1 MQIRTI
7 GANME
12 IGDSLTD
19 HVKENLQKEVTKY
32 FSGAI
37 DAQVN
42 FSKDVS
48 EFKVVILINEG
59 VKGGI
64 RVKSNA
70 NAGDAY
76 SAFNDAKEKAAKQ
89 LRRYKRRLKNH
100 NKANDSKKQIDFLNS
115 IYESPKYVISEQIE
129 EENLALDELTANE
142 NQKSFNIV
150 NEKTTNIETLGV
162 DDAIM
167 KMNLAD
173 LPALAFVNED
183 TKNINL
189 VYHRKD
195 GDISLID
202 LKAGYQVK

>member
-12 IGDSLTD
+12 IGDSLNN
-19 HVKENLQKEVTKY
+19 HVKENLKKEVIKY
-32 FSGAI
+32 FGNAI
-37 DAQVN
+37 DAQVS

-48 EFKVVILINEG
+48 DFKVVILINEG

-76 SAFNDAKEKAAKQ
+76 SAFNSAKEKAAKQ
-89 LRRYKRRLKNH
+89 LRRYKRKLKNH
-100 NKANDSKKQIDFLNS
+100 HKVIDSKEIEFLDS

-129 EENLALDELTANE
+129 EDNFDNE
-142 NQKSFNIV
+142 NQKTFDVIT
-150 NEKTTNIETLGV
+150 EKTTDIETLTI

-173 LPALAFVNED
+173 LPALAFVNAD
-183 TKNINL
+183 SKNLNM

-202 LKAGYQVK
+202 LKAGYQ

>member
-12 IGDSLTD
+12 IGDSLNN
-19 HVKENLQKEVTKY
+19 HVKENLKKEVAKY
-32 FSGAI
+32 FGNAI

-48 EFKVVILINEG
+48 DFKVVILINEG

-76 SAFNDAKEKAAKQ
+76 SAFNSAKEKAAKQ
-89 LRRYKRRLKNH
+89 LRRYKRKLKNH
-100 NKANDSKKQIDFLNS
+100 HKAIDLKEIDFLDS

-129 EENLALDELTANE
+129 EDSFDNENLDVGNE
-142 NQKSFNIV
+142 NQKTFDVIT
-150 NEKTTNIETLGV
+150 EKTTDIETLTI

-173 LPALAFVNED
+173 LPALAFVNVES
-183 TKNINL
+183 KKLNM

-202 LKAGYQVK
+202 LKTGY